1 MRRRLAVFV
10 TIIQALLF
18 AGHALVYETVVYF
31 WPMLAAPANAFP
43 WLKIGFA
50 ALSITFVTAS
60 LLAMRTPNILVRIY
74 YTLSAVWLGT
84 FSFLFFAAVALWPVY
99 GLASLIGL
107 HPDKSAFALPF
118 FGLALGASLYGF
130 INAAS
135 PRVIRIPVQLE
146 NLPPSWKGR
155 TAALVSDVHLGHVR
169 NTGFIRRIVKVVSQ
183 LKPDLVFLTGDFYD
197 GTAAAFNRLA
207 EPWSALSPP
216 LGKYFVLGN
225 HEGFSD
231 STRYLNAIAS
241 AGIRILNKEKVE
253 LDGLQLVGVHYH
265 DATHSEH
272 FRSVLASIGI
282 DRSRPSILLTHA
294 PDRVPVSAEA
304 GISLQLNGHTHGGQF
319 FPFNLFVKR
328 IYRQFAYG
336 LSRLDKLQCYTTSGA
351 GTWGP
356 PMRVG
361 TNPEIVLIRFE

>member
-1 MRRRLAVFV
+1 VRRRLAFFV
-10 TIIQALLF
+10 TVIQIFLF
-18 AGHALVYETVVYF
+18 AGHALVYETAIHF
-31 WPMLAAPANAFP
+31 WPSLAVPANGIP
-43 WLKIGFA
+43 WLKIGFV

-74 YTLSAVWLGT
+74 YSLSAVWLGM
-84 FSFLFFAAVALWPVY
+84 FSFLFFAAVVLWTVY

-107 HPDKSAFALPF
+107 HPDKSTFALAF
-118 FGLALGASLYGF
+118 FGMALGASLYGV
-130 INAAS
+130 INATS
-135 PRVIRIPVQLE
+135 LRVKRITVRLE
-146 NLPPSWKGR
+146 ILPPSWKGR

-169 NTGFIRRIVKVVSQ
+169 NMGFIRRIVKIVTQ
-183 LKPDLVFLTGDFYD
+183 LRPDLVFLTGDFYD
-197 GTAAAFNRLA
+197 GTAAALNRLA
-207 EPWSALSPP
+207 EPWTALSPP

-265 DATHSEH
+265 DATHAEH
-272 FRSVLASIGI
+272 FRSVLAGIGL

-294 PDRVPVSAEA
+294 PDHVSVSADA
-304 GISLQLNGHTHGGQF
+304 GISFQLNGHTHGGQF

-336 LSRLDKLQCYTTSGA
+336 LSRLGKLQCYTTSGA